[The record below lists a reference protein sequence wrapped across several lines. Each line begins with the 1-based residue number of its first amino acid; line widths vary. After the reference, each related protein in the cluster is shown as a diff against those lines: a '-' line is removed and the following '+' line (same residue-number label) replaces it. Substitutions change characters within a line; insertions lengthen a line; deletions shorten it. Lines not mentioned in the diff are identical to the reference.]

1 MFKLNQISLQI
12 LILTLTLV
20 TVFSFGI
27 SALIGFQSYSD
38 MKDIALQGTQSAAK
52 LYQAELKTKVD
63 LIGKSLSELK
73 NNFIITEQL
82 ELITQYGP
90 LYSEDQSSNMRD
102 SDSIFYFQSQ
112 LKLARSLIH
121 LLTNNDLSQLT
132 IYHTDPYNQF
142 EFKQPL
148 PSIII
153 TADQVWLYRYQNKS
167 AKPSG
172 VIYKLP
178 VKDLHRDKHVFDLTS
193 VYDKDPDYFYA
204 LTGVI
209 KAPLDSSLLIG
220 TEAFDDYQHSIKND
234 VLLRNDDLLISI
246 TGQVSLNIT
255 NPSNW
260 VKTMKN
266 SLIIAATYIPNAD
279 ILNNVSNKVG
289 ADLAI
294 IDDEHIW
301 VTNIKDQTDGYSLSH
316 IDTEDAPY
324 IYSKVPILIASE
336 THKKFKIMAMN
347 PTLGLKTRV
356 NNIIFRLFLITLIAN
371 IIIGISLYVLVNRI
385 LRRPLA
391 NLVMGVNAIQQGN
404 LDYVVNIN
412 VNNELLSLGTSFNQM
427 TSTIKDQRHELHKIN
442 QSLENKVKERTEE
455 LQNAQQQLILA
466 DKMASL
472 GQLVAGIA
480 HEINT
485 PLGNAITAMSYSEQE
500 LIKIKDKFSG
510 KSLTGQDFSEFL
522 DSNFEAVELITSNLS
537 KTSELVQTFK
547 KVAVNQSVEELTIFS
562 IEDHIQEVLT
572 TLSPQL
578 KQSSVNI
585 TLDLTPD
592 LHIKSYQGA
601 YYHIIS
607 NMITNS
613 LRHAFPDNSGSIH
626 LSSELKDQV
635 LIITYQDDGVGMPD
649 EILPKIFEPFFTTR
663 RGEGGTGLG
672 MYMTYNIV
680 TQRLGGTIEVESQ
693 EDKGLKFTLIL
704 PIDLNLGLPQDFN
717 HFSI

>member
-1 MFKLNQISLQI
+1 MFKLNKISRQI

-27 SALIGFQSYSD
+27 STLIGFQSYRD

-52 LYQAELKTKVD
+52 LYQAELKKKVD

-90 LYSEDQSSNMRD
+90 LYREGQSSNIRD
-102 SDSIFYFQSQ
+102 SDAIFYFQSQ
-112 LKLARSLIH
+112 LKLARSLFH
-121 LLTNNDLSQLT
+121 LLTNNDLNQLT

-167 AKPSG
+167 AKPSD

-178 VKDLHRDKHVFDLTS
+178 AKDLHRDKDDFDLTS

-204 LTGVI
+204 LTGAE
-209 KAPLDSSLLIG
+209 KAPLDSSLIIT
-220 TEAFDDYQHSIKND
+220 TETDNEHQNSITNN
-234 VLLRNDDLLISI
+234 VRLLNGDLLISI
-246 TGQVSLNIT
+246 AEQVSLNIT
-255 NPSNW
+255 NPNNW

-266 SLIIAATYIPNAD
+266 SLIIAATYIPTANT
-279 ILNNVSNKVG
+279 LNNSSNKVG

-301 VTNIKDQTDGYSLSH
+301 VTNIKDQTDGYPLIH

-324 IYSKVPILIASE
+324 IYSKVPIIIGSS
-336 THKKFKIMAMN
+336 THEKFKIMAMN
-347 PTLGLKTRV
+347 STLGLKSRV
-356 NNIIFRLFLITLIAN
+356 SNIILRLFLITLIAN
-371 IIIGISLYVLVNRI
+371 IIIGISLYALVNRI

-391 NLVMGVNAIQQGN
+391 HLVAGVNAIQQGN
-404 LDYVVNIN
+404 LDYLVNIK
-412 VNNELLSLGTSFNQM
+412 VNNELLSLGKSFNLM

-442 QSLENKVKERTEE
+442 QSLEHKVKERTEE

-485 PLGNAITAMSYSEQE
+485 PLGNAMTAMSYSEQE
-500 LIKIKDKFSG
+500 LIKIKDKFSC
-510 KSLTGQDFSEFL
+510 KSLTAQDFNGFL
-522 DSNFEAVELITSNLS
+522 DSTFEAVDLITSNLT

-547 KVAVNQSVEELTIFS
+547 KVAVNQSVEELTTFS

-578 KQSSVNI
+578 KQTTVNI

-592 LHIKSYQGA
+592 LFIKSYQGA

-613 LRHAFPDNSGSIH
+613 LRHAFPDNRGSIH
-626 LSSELKDQV
+626 LSSELKDQLLV
-635 LIITYQDDGVGMPD
+635 IIYQDDGVGMPD

-704 PIDLNLGLPQDFN
+704 PIDLNQGLSQDFN